1 VALRLKDT
9 GAETR
14 GLELGRDGATT
25 MTINATYMFEVLA
38 ATARMLVIGILHVL
52 RVISLVAFFA
62 VGWWLAMVHHSEY
75 DFLTWAKIIVPFWAA
90 MMMSRLLLDAVRK
103 RWRPQSL

>member
-9 GAETR
+9 GAET
-14 GLELGRDGATT
+14 
-25 MTINATYMFEVLA
+25 
-38 ATARMLVIGILHVL
+38 TARMLVIGILHVL
-52 RVISLVAFFA
+52 RVISLLAFFA
-62 VGWWLAMVHHSEY
+62 VGWWLAMVHHSDY